1 MPQAKKTKAKSAP
14 STSTHTRS
22 AKTPLEEGVDVWTH
36 FAKQTGDT
44 FEEFLRRF
52 GEEQQ
57 KNYERW
63 VAALKETS
71 TPPPAGAGKEEMRA
85 RLDQWN
91 KVSKEIADRV
101 TEAFLSTLGPQRET
115 FEKWMRPLL
124 PQEATVQERT
134 QELTEL
140 TTKFWAGMFG
150 DVSRKYFEGLRTGKS
165 PAEFYQLQ
173 ENALKEF
180 GDTYSKLAY
189 AYFSSPAFVS
199 LFGRTLDNSLE
210 LQKAFN
216 QGESVMSK
224 VTGLPTRRDII
235 ELNQAIKDLSSK
247 INTGRKGV

>member
-1 MPQAKKTKAKSAP
+1 MPQAKKTNAKST
-14 STSTHTRS
+14 TSTNTRTGS
-22 AKTPLEEGVDVWTH
+22 AKTPLEEGIDVWTH

-44 FEEFLRRF
+44 FGEFLRRF
-52 GEEQQ
+52 GDEQQ

-85 RLDQWN
+85 RLEQWN

-101 TEAFLSTLGPQRET
+101 TEAFLTTLGPQRET

-165 PAEFYQLQ
+165 ATEFYQLQ

-189 AYFSSPAFVS
+189 AYFSSPAFVG

-216 QGESVMSK
+216 QGESMLSK

-235 ELNQAIKDLSSK
+235 ELNQSIKDLSSK

>member
-1 MPQAKKTKAKSAP
+1 MPQAKKTNAKSAP
-14 STSTHTRS
+14 STTGRTRS
-22 AKTPLEEGVDVWTH
+22 TKTPLEEGMDVWTQ

-44 FEEFLRRF
+44 FGEFLRRF

-71 TPPPAGAGKEEMRA
+71 MASPAGAGKEEMKA
-85 RLDQWN
+85 RLEQWN
-91 KVSKEIADRV
+91 KVSREISERV
-101 TEAFLSTLGPQRET
+101 TEAFLTTLGPQRET

-124 PQEATVQERT
+124 PQEGTVQERT

-165 PAEFYQLQ
+165 ATEFAQLQ

-180 GDTYSKLAY
+180 GDTYQKLAY
-189 AYFSSPAFVS
+189 AYFSSPAFVG
-199 LFGRTLDNSLE
+199 LFGRTLDSSLE

-216 QGESVMSK
+216 QGESVLSK

-235 ELNQAIKDLSSK
+235 ELNQSIKDLSSK
-247 INTGRKGV
+247 INTGRKGA